1 MSEERN
7 QPHMRNTVLLTGW
20 LFADLLLALFVIFLA
35 ASTLGVKLYK
45 PSPTPTVRV
54 TPTVVSPTPTSIPH
68 LELHAHRFKYPGID
82 YQGLLNDSPSA
93 INDLKQRLRHESVLH
108 GRRAGLAIAYDG
120 APNPND
126 VTIAQN
132 VDAKVYNVLA
142 SLGNESFVFIKTSYY
157 DPLVLLYAPYDTI
170 TIDVFLFAQ

>member
-54 TPTVVSPTPTSIPH
+54 TPTVVSPTPTSIPR
-68 LELHAHRFKYPGID
+68 LELHANRFKYTGID
-82 YQGLLNDSPSA
+82 YQGLLNNTPNA
-93 INDLKQRLRHESVLH
+93 INDLKQRLRHERALQ

-120 APNPND
+120 ASGTADIP
-126 VTIAQN
+126 TALS
-132 VDAKVYNVLA
+132 VDAKIYGVLA
-142 SLGNESFVFIKTSYY
+142 SLGNEGFVFIKTSYY
-157 DPLVLLYAPYDTI
+157 DSLYLLGATPDTV